1 MMQITNKISYIKATD
16 NPLSADIGIIDGNK
30 YCWIFDV
37 GNCEEARLKLSDIQ
51 KPKAVVL
58 SHFHPDHIG
67 NLDKISWDKLYCSD
81 NTFKYTKYGEIINTD
96 FFFEDGVSLHLFKI
110 PSCHARGC
118 IGMEI
123 DGTYAFWGDAAYC
136 TSKGGNSVYNT
147 QLLLE
152 QIRLLKK
159 ISAKY
164 ILLSHKENL
173 IHEKDSLL
181 KFLCSIYDKRIQGE
195 PYIHMYY

>member
-1 MMQITNKISYIKATD
+1 MIQITNKISYIKATD
-16 NPLSADIGIIDGNK
+16 NPLSADIGIVEGNE

-37 GNCEEARLKLSDIQ
+37 GNCEEARLKLSNIQ

-67 NLDKISWDKLYCSD
+67 NLDKISYDKLYCGD
-81 NTFKYTKYGEIINTD
+81 NTFKYTKTGEIITND
-96 FFFEDGVSLHLFKI
+96 CFFEDGVSVHLFKI
-110 PSCHARGC
+110 PSCHAKGS

-123 DGTYAFWGDAAYC
+123 DGEYAFWGDAAYC
-136 TSKGGNSVYNT
+136 TAKGGNAVYNT

-159 ISAKY
+159 LSSKY

-173 IHEKDSLL
+173 VREKDVVL
-181 KFLCSIYDKRIQGE
+181 KFLCSIYDRRMQGE
-195 PYIHMYY
+195 PYIYI

>member
-1 MMQITNKISYIKATD
+1 MTEITNKISYIKATD
-16 NPLSADIGIIDGNK
+16 NPLSADIGIVEGNE

-37 GNCEEARLKLSDIQ
+37 GNCEEARLKLSNIQ

-67 NLDKISWDKLYCSD
+67 NLDKIPYDKLYCGD
-81 NTFKYTKYGEIINTD
+81 NTFKYTKTGEIITKD
-96 FFFEDGVSLHLFKI
+96 CFFEDGVSIHIFKI
-110 PSCHARGC
+110 PSCHAKGS

-123 DGTYAFWGDAAYC
+123 DGEYAFWGDAAYC
-136 TSKGGNSVYNT
+136 TAKSGNAVYNT

-152 QIRLLKK
+152 QIRLLKNL
-159 ISAKY
+159 SSKY

-173 IHEKDSLL
+173 VREKDVVL

-195 PYIHMYY
+195 PYIYI